1 MIGVRI
7 VHEKATI
14 QGKHKAYFV
23 SESLEESE
31 IVQQIGD
38 LLSKSYI
45 NHMSVDMIEH
55 SSGSVSESIIE
66 IPLPIHR
73 LLMKSIQNMDVQS
86 YDGFVVVQADTLSF
100 NEQQKHI
107 EDELD

>member
-1 MIGVRI
+1 
-7 VHEKATI
+7 
-14 QGKHKAYFV
+14 
-23 SESLEESE
+23 
-31 IVQQIGD
+31 
-38 LLSKSYI
+38 
-45 NHMSVDMIEH
+45 MSVDMIEH

>member
-1 MIGVRI
+1 M
-7 VHEKATI
+7 
-14 QGKHKAYFV
+14 
-23 SESLEESE
+23 SED
-31 IVQQIGD
+31 V
-38 LLSKSYI
+38 
-45 NHMSVDMIEH
+45 IEH

-100 NEQQKHI
+100 HEQ
-107 EDELD
+107 